1 MSKNIHDEYFKH
13 TFGHPKTVAG
23 FLRGALSKKLL
34 AELDLSTLHKKDRS
48 FLPIKYRGSRHADLL
63 YAVNK
68 KDGTEICL
76 FLHLEH
82 QSKHDKLMPVRIMEY
97 HTAIIRAYLEEGYKK
112 VPPILTFVFYHGKE
126 EWESATSIADIFTD
140 FELYLNE
147 SLKKSFLLNLPEAT
161 LAELKKHGL
170 ATVTEIVLA
179 RQPTKDM
186 IGILGKVMPL
196 LEKQEPCCK
205 DETLKYM
212 SQVEEQP
219 EEVFIE
225 ELSKFDSETANN
237 YKTMFERAIKRERK
251 SALQE
256 GIQQGKQEGVQLG
269 EKRGAERT
277 IMKLIRAGMITKK
290 QAEKALKDK

>member
-1 MSKNIHDEYFKH
+1 MSKNIHDNYFKH
-13 TFGHPKTVAG
+13 TFGHPKTAAG
-23 FLRGALSKKLL
+23 FLKGTLSKKLL

-48 FLPIKYRGSRHADLL
+48 FLPTKYRESRHADLL

-76 FLHLEH
+76 LLHLEH

-97 HTAIIRAYLEEGYKK
+97 HTAIIRAYIQDGHEK
-112 VPPILTFVFYHGKE
+112 VPPILTFVFYHGE
-126 EWESATSIADIFTD
+126 NEWESATSIADIFTD

-161 LAELKKHGL
+161 LAELEKHGL

-186 IGILGKVMPL
+186 IGILGKVVPL
-196 LEKQEPCCK
+196 LKKQEPCCE

-225 ELSKFDSETANN
+225 ELSKFDPETANN
-237 YKTMFERAIKRERK
+237 YKTMFERAIKKERK
-251 SALQE
+251 SALQ
-256 GIQQGKQEGVQLG
+256 QG
-269 EKRGAERT
+269 EKRG
-277 IMKLIRAGMITKK
+277 IMKLVKAGVITKK
-290 QAEKALKDK
+290 QAEKAMKNK